1 MHPRIAEMRADR
13 TQEANEAAAVA
24 VLTDPQLLD
33 ELFDARDGRDQP
45 LAGDAADAI
54 TRVSNHQPELLL
66 PFLDR
71 LVAGASSK
79 VTRVRWESVGSLA
92 RVATIDPDRI
102 APLLPDVERWIGSDS
117 SVIVRDNSIDILHR
131 YGKTSPEAAARAVD
145 PLIAASGVFQGKHAA
160 RVTAALVD
168 FVPLLPDA
176 RDRLMQAAVNGLG
189 DGRSSVKTAARKL
202 QRALEKA
209 TT

>member
-1 MHPRIAEMRADR
+1 MRADR

-24 VLTDPQLLD
+24 ALSDPQLLD

-54 TRVSNHQPELLL
+54 TRISNHQPELLL
-66 PFLDR
+66 PYLDR
-71 LVAGASSK
+71 VVAGTSSK

-92 RVATIDPDRI
+92 RLAAIAPNRI
-102 APLLPDVERWIGSDS
+102 APLLPEVERWISSDS

-131 YGKTSPEAAARAVD
+131 YGKTSPEAAARTVD
-145 PLIAASGVFQGKHAA
+145 PLICAASVSQAKHAA
-160 RVTAALVD
+160 RVLVALVD
-168 FVPLLPDA
+168 FVPLVPDA
-176 RDRLMQAAVNGLG
+176 HDRLMQAAVGGLG

-209 TT
+209 TN